1 MGPQLVAQLYGC
13 KGLVFAT
20 FDPEAPALR
29 EYLVKVTWYLE
40 VFFDRRE
47 GGVEVVGGMR
57 KWVILCNWKFP
68 TENFSGD
75 AYHVPRSHLS
85 AIRSGFSFGAN
96 TKPEAGGRIVF
107 PR

>member
-1 MGPQLVAQLYGC
+1 VGPQLVAQLYGC

-47 GGVEVVGGMR
+47 GGVEVVGGMH
-57 KWVILCNWKFP
+57 KWVILCNCKFP
-68 TENFSGD
+68 SENFFRRRL
-75 AYHVPRSHLS
+75 PR
-85 AIRSGFSFGAN
+85 AAEPPFSDQERVQLRREH
-96 TKPEAGGRIVF
+96 EA
-107 PR
+107 

>member
-1 MGPQLVAQLYGC
+1 VGPQLVAQLYGC

-47 GGVEVVGGMR
+47 GGVEVVGGMH
-57 KWVILCNWKFP
+57 KWVILCNCKFP
-68 TENFSGD
+68 TENFFRRRL
-75 AYHVPRSHLS
+75 PR
-85 AIRSGFSFGAN
+85 AAEPPFSDQERVQLRREH
-96 TKPEAGGRIVF
+96 EA
-107 PR
+107 